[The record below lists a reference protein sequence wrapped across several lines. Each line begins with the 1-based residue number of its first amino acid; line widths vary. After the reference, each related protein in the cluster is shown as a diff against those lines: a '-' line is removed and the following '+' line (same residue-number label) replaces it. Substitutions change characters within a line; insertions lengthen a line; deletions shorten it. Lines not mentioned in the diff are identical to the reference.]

1 MEIRGLLDARN
12 IHSQHGV
19 LLSRA
24 SPHSRSKSWS
34 TSRLIPNENETNG
47 PQQRSRSESDANNNR
62 PTPRHF
68 CLLAKDGS
76 DASSTADCQQTNET
90 EGCVIGT
97 LGDVNT
103 ETVNET
109 SQLFGLCE
117 FAMPF
122 MRNEAALLNALP
134 VEGASEQTAGQQR
147 EDGSSTQP
155 YVRASDTTA
164 TKDCTMPT
172 KHDRN
177 AQGVYVV
184 LNVFK
189 EEKKTALDDFP
200 SKIGVIRHGTEER
213 RFESVDTR
221 MNVVLSGCT
230 NELSDSGLRPVNPI
244 CQLPHSSNGN
254 SMVAAQR
261 LDRTA
266 EGFVLSAT
274 TNGGMS
280 IEIKDNVEA
289 GLAERGRLI
298 SETSNLLQDIGTPD
312 LIADL
317 GDSASLTDSTS
328 PTTGT
333 CDAISG
339 TLTINNQSITVNV
352 ENGILSLAA
361 PVGTYVQKESTTSFK
376 TDNDVHF
383 SHANGT
389 KANRKLSALSVTSVA
404 TSNCTMSAMHHSVD
418 PCSTIKQEGLS
429 VCEVTEEGVTIQS
442 KKLTL
447 SPCDDAHHKTLPV
460 FRSKKDAV
468 TSFSCPE
475 PSCSFAFDS
484 RQKLKVHLLT
494 HANDPRPYQCTVEG
508 CGWTFTTSYKLK
520 RHLLSHDKLRP
531 HACEFEG
538 CGRCFS
544 TVYNLKAH
552 FKVHVQD
559 HGFTCD
565 VCSEKFRSATRLASH
580 QRIHFEP
587 QRPYK
592 CEFSGCERTFITFSA
607 LFSHKRTHFKEM
619 GEFTCTYPGCNKTYD
634 KACRLKIHLR
644 SHTGERPFICDC
656 PGCGWS
662 FTSMSKLLRH
672 KRKHDDDRRF
682 VCKEEGCGKSFTRA
696 EHLKGHSIT
705 HLGTKPFQCHTEGCS
720 ARFSARSSL
729 YIHSKKHKQDA
740 SSLKTPCPVP
750 DCSKYFSSRS
760 SLKSH
765 MLKHHNMSSDVLMP
779 METMPTLTPSNE
791 LITSSHVPASTSSIT
806 KGDQFTNLDLS
817 SLFSNISGGTSVP
830 ASIGVGIPINGSTPK
845 GFYRMDL
852 SMAKSGVISIDPS
865 TVRPTLG
872 TGTKAMESLALSS
885 TSNMG
890 SQRALEATV
899 GDILL
904 TQDTL
909 NLDDVQ
915 MITSLGTL
923 TALTIQTTSSADSSL
938 PIPLGSSS
946 AICVEP
952 PTTVAVTPASEL
964 FTQTSKVV
972 EGGSGLLVGAKVD
985 VQYVVPTQS
994 SSCPLPTQ
1002 SEIKAR
1008 STTNLFLEGGGSA
1021 RTDYRAIQLAKKNK
1035 QNGPLSSNGNIHIS
1049 IMFNGIVLNLRLMQ
1063 CKSMS
1068 SFLYSGRVS
1077 QRKTKGESVSGS
1089 SVGPTLRDPVAAT
1102 QYVQI
1107 QLLQDDPTP
1116 DGDLAFQL
1124 TSQSS
1129 TSHAP
1134 LTTDLPV
1141 HILQEPTL
1149 LTEENSLDNSQ
1160 FTGST
1165 INLQDLE

>member
-1 MEIRGLLDARN
+1 MEIQGLPDAQN

-19 LLSRA
+19 LLDRT
-24 SPHSRSKSWS
+24 SPHAQPKSWS
-34 TSRLIPNENETNG
+34 ASRLISNENETAS
-47 PQQRSRSESDANNNR
+47 PQQSARPESDANNNR
-62 PTPRHF
+62 PTPPPPHF

-76 DASSTADCQQTNET
+76 ETSSTADCKQGNET
-90 EGCVIGT
+90 EGCVIAT

-103 ETVNET
+103 ETVHDS
-109 SQLFGLCE
+109 SQLFGLYE
-117 FAMPF
+117 FATPL
-122 MRNEAALLNALP
+122 MRNEAVLLNALP
-134 VEGASEQTAGQQR
+134 VEGAREATVGRQR
-147 EDGSSTQP
+147 EDGSN
-155 YVRASDTTA
+155 VRASDTAA
-164 TKDCTMPT
+164 TRSCTMPT
-172 KHDRN
+172 RHDRN

-189 EEKKTALDDFP
+189 DEKGTDHDDFP
-200 SKIGVIRHGTEER
+200 SKIGIIRHVTEER
-213 RFESVDTR
+213 RFETVDTR
-221 MNVVLSGCT
+221 INVVLSGCT
-230 NELSDSGLRPVNPI
+230 TEPSDSELRSVNPI
-244 CQLPHSSNGN
+244 FHLPDSSNGN
-254 SMVAAQR
+254 STVA
-261 LDRTA
+261 DRTA
-266 EGFVLSAT
+266 EGLVLSGKT
-274 TNGGMS
+274 DRGMS
-280 IEIKDNVEA
+280 IETKGNE
-289 GLAERGRLI
+289 LAERGRLI
-298 SETSNLLQDIGTPD
+298 SETSHLLQDIGTPD
-312 LIADL
+312 LIADQ
-317 GDSASLTDSTS
+317 GGSASLTDSAS
-328 PTTGT
+328 PTT
-333 CDAISG
+333 CDAFSG
-339 TLTINNQSITVNV
+339 TVTINNQSITVNV

-361 PVGTYVQKESTTSFK
+361 PVGTYVQKESTPSSK
-376 TDNDVHF
+376 TDSVHF
-383 SHANGT
+383 THVGGSKANGQ
-389 KANRKLSALSVTSVA
+389 LSALSITSL
-404 TSNCTMSAMHHSVD
+404 SPNSCSLSAMHHTVD
-418 PCSTIKQEGLS
+418 PCSIVKQED
-429 VCEVTEEGVTIQS
+429 GVTIQS
-442 KKLTL
+442 RKLTL
-447 SPCDDAHHKTLPV
+447 SPCDDANVKTLSV

-475 PSCSFAFDS
+475 PACSLAFDS

-494 HANDPRPYQCTVEG
+494 HADDPRPYQCSVEG

-520 RHLLSHDKLRP
+520 RHLLSHDKQRP
-531 HACEFEG
+531 HTCQFEG

-559 HGFTCD
+559 HGFICD

-619 GEFTCTYPGCNKTYD
+619 GDFTCTYPGCSKTYD

-644 SHTGERPFICDC
+644 SHTGERPFICDSA
-656 PGCGWS
+656 GCGWS

-705 HLGTKPFQCHTEGCS
+705 HLGTKPFQCHTEGCN

-740 SSLKTPCPVP
+740 NSLKTPCPVSN
-750 DCSKYFSSRS
+750 CSKYFSSRS

-765 MLKHHNMSSDVLMP
+765 MLKHHNMSSDVLMQ

-791 LITSSHVPASTSSIT
+791 LITSSHVPASTSTIA

-845 GFYRMDL
+845 SFYRMDL
-852 SMAKSGVISIDPS
+852 SMASSGIISIDPS

-872 TGTKAMESLALSS
+872 SISSGTGTKPMESLALSS
-885 TSNMG
+885 TTNMG
-890 SQRALEATV
+890 SQRALEASV

-923 TALTIQTTSSADSSL
+923 TALTIQTTTSTDSAL
-938 PIPLGSSS
+938 QIPLGSSS
-946 AICVEP
+946 AVCVEP
-952 PTTVAVTPASEL
+952 PTTVAVTPVSEL
-964 FTQTSKVV
+964 LTQTSKVV
-972 EGGSGLLVGAKVD
+972 DSSSGSLVGAKVD
-985 VQYVVPTQS
+985 AQYVVPTQS

-1002 SEIKAR
+1002 SEMKAR
-1008 STTNLFLEGGGSA
+1008 SPPNLFLEGGGSA

-1035 QNGPLSSNGNIHIS
+1035 QNGPPSSN
-1049 IMFNGIVLNLRLMQ
+1049 
-1063 CKSMS
+1063 
-1068 SFLYSGRVS
+1068 GRVS
-1077 QRKTKGESVSGS
+1077 QRKTKGEKTAPFAESASAS
-1089 SVGPTLRDPVAAT
+1089 SVGPTLRDPVAGA

-1124 TSQSS
+1124 TSQPS
-1129 TSHAP
+1129 TSHTQ

-1149 LTEENSLDNSQ
+1149 MTEENGLDNSQ